1 PTHKAL
7 AMNLRAAA
15 TMLVPGA
22 DFRAGLSFCPDV
34 FQRVAAAFSRPF
46 MGGIIRRLGT
56 ARKLIALNKRRAGFC
71 LPALSP

>member
-46 MGGIIRRLGT
+46 MGRPAWLAGAI
-56 ARKLIALNKRRAGFC
+56 KSDPFNKDGAESS